1 MGGQDSGGDGF
12 LQKPFMEH
20 LADLRKALVWA
31 ALFLL
36 AGVAIAVPFAPWT
49 VAMLKAP
56 LRDAGLDPETFLTT
70 TTVMGG
76 FSIVMRTVLWS
87 GAILSAP
94 FVLGAIAWFVF
105 PGLTRRE
112 SRTVIVAVLASAV
125 LFAVGAV
132 LAYLMMPLALRV
144 FLAVS
149 AWAGIPVKFYDMANY
164 FTFVLQVIL
173 VFGLVF
179 QLPIVVLALGWIGI
193 VDSAMLRRTRR
204 HVFVGVLIL
213 AMVVTPQQDPFS
225 MLAIALPLAFLHEIT
240 IWILWFRERRGERD
254 ERDLTPAR

>member
-1 MGGQDSGGDGF
+1 MIRVTVPDRGDGF

-31 ALFLL
+31 AAFML
-36 AGVAIAVPFAPWT
+36 AGVALAAPFAPWIIS
-49 VAMLKAP
+49 MLKSP

-76 FSIVMRTVLWS
+76 FTIVVRTVLWS
-87 GAILSAP
+87 GFILSAP
-94 FVLGAIAWFVF
+94 FVLGAFAWFVF

-112 SRTVIVAVLASAV
+112 SRTVVVAALASAV
-125 LFAVGAV
+125 LFAAGAV
-132 LAYLMMPLALRV
+132 LAYVMMPMALRV

-149 AWAGIPVKFYDMANY
+149 AWGGIPVRFFDMANY
-164 FTFVLQVIL
+164 FTFILQVIL

-179 QLPIVVLALGWIGI
+179 QLPIVVLALGCIGM
-193 VDSAMLRRTRR
+193 VDSAVLRRTRR
-204 HVFVGVLIL
+204 HVFVGVLVL

-225 MLAIALPLAFLHEIT
+225 MLALALPLALLHETT
-240 IWILWFRERRGERD
+240 IWILWFRERRERR
-254 ERDLTPAR
+254 ECS